1 MGTAKLPPE
10 IAEQVAKGVAI
21 LKGGGVIAFPTDTV
35 YGLAAAFDD
44 EPAVRRIFDLK
55 QRPKGKALPLLVADM
70 TQLEELA
77 GTLTPMARRLA
88 HRFLPG
94 ALTLV
99 LPKSVKVP
107 DFISGGEMVAL
118 RIPADPVALALIKAL
133 GLPIVGTSANPSGRP
148 AARSAVEVHA
158 YFGDRIDLII
168 DGGGRPG
175 GRESTIVDVTGETPR
190 ILREGAISREELER
204 LCPLE

>member
-1 MGTAKLPPE
+1 MLTELPAE
-10 IAEQVAKGVAI
+10 VAEQVAKGAAI
-21 LKGGGVIAFPTDTV
+21 HKSGGVIAFPTDTV
-35 YGLAAAFDD
+35 YGLAAAFDN
-44 EPAVRRIFDLK
+44 ESAVRRIFDLK
-55 QRPKGKALPLLVADM
+55 QRPKGMALPLLVADM
-70 TQLEELA
+70 AQLEELA

-88 HRFLPG
+88 DSFLPG

-99 LPKSVKVP
+99 LPKSAKVP
-107 DFISGGEMVAL
+107 DFISGGETVAL

-148 AARSAVEVHA
+148 AARSVAEVHA

-175 GRESTIVDVTGETPR
+175 GRESTIVDISRERPR
-190 ILREGAISREELER
+190 LLREGAISRREIER